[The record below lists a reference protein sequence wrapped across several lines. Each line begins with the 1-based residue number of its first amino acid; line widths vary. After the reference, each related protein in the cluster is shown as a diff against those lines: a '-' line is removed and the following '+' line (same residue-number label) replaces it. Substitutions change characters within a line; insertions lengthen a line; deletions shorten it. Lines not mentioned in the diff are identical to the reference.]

1 MAGQQTDLPHLKRP
15 YFPPRRISQKG
26 TLNKSRDEIISIP
39 IKFILTTMKLCVM
52 GGIEMIVEG
61 V

>member
-1 MAGQQTDLPHLKRP
+1 MGEVESSVK
-15 YFPPRRISQKG
+15 
-26 TLNKSRDEIISIP
+26 IISIP

-52 GGIEMIVEG
+52 GGIEMIVEE